1 MQSWDWVNKKHGTG
15 LTGVRFPVIL
25 TILGGYVKKRLSKS
39 KSKSKTKEIILV
51 TVRGPDGPGI
61 TARLTGLVADDPS
74 IFLLDIEQTIVHK
87 KLFLSLLLQF
97 EKGSTSQQNLLK
109 ELLFAAKDMRMEL
122 AFEVFDSKLVGE
134 VVPVHQYAITCVG
147 QQIGAYPLHRI
158 AKALARK
165 GMNIDKI
172 GKLTMHSLS
181 SIEIVAN
188 SPKQLD
194 PKQVSRDLLQLSTE
208 IGVDVAIQ
216 RYDLLRRAKRM
227 IVFDMDSTLIMQEVI
242 DELAKEAGVAKKV
255 SVLTKRAMNG
265 ELDFSESLK
274 ARVKCLKGLPETA
287 LARVY
292 KRLKL
297 TPGTERLLSVLRHLG
312 FKTAVISGGF
322 TYFTARL
329 KERLQLDYAFANQLE
344 ILDGRLTGNV
354 VGEIIDA
361 HRKAFILQTLAQGE
375 GVSLDQVIAIGDGAN
390 DLPMLSRAGLGIA
403 FHAKEVVRRKA
414 SYTIHQA
421 GLDAVLYLL
430 GISEKELR
438 HIKI

>member
-1 MQSWDWVNKKHGTG
+1 MAAKVKSSKNKE
-15 LTGVRFPVIL
+15 V
-25 TILGGYVKKRLSKS
+25 
-39 KSKSKTKEIILV
+39 ILV

-61 TARLTGLVADDPS
+61 TARLTGLIAQDPS
-74 IFLLDIEQTIVHK
+74 AFLLDIEQSIVHK

-97 EKGSTSQQNLLK
+97 QKGDSSSQNLLK
-109 ELLFAAKDMRMEL
+109 ELLFAAKDMNLEL
-122 AFEVFDSKLVGE
+122 AFEVFDSKMLGE
-134 VVPVHQYAITCVG
+134 SVPMHQYAITCVG

-165 GMNIDKI
+165 GMNIDKV
-172 GKLTMHSLS
+172 GKLTLHSMS
-181 SIEIVAN
+181 SIEIVAH

-194 PKQVSRDLLQLSTE
+194 PKQVSKDLLQLSTE
-208 IGVDVAIQ
+208 LKVDVAIQ

-227 IVFDMDSTLIMQEVI
+227 IVFDMDSTLIAQEVI

-255 SVLTKRAMNG
+255 AALTKRAMNG

-274 ARVKCLKGLPETA
+274 ARVKCLKGLPESA
-287 LARVY
+287 LQKVY
-292 KRLKL
+292 QRLQL
-297 TPGTERLLSVLRHLG
+297 TTGTERLLNVLRHLG

-322 TYFTARL
+322 TYFTERL
-329 KERLQLDYAFANQLE
+329 KDRLWLDYAFANQLE
-344 ILDGRLTGNV
+344 IVDGRLTGQV
-354 VGEIIDA
+354 MGEIIDA

-375 GVSLDQVIAIGDGAN
+375 GISLDQVIAIGDGAN

-438 HIKI
+438 HMKV

>member
-1 MQSWDWVNKKHGTG
+1 MTQ
-15 LTGVRFPVIL
+15 RPI
-25 TILGGYVKKRLSKS
+25 KS
-39 KSKSKTKEIILV
+39 KLKEVILV

-61 TARLTGLVADDPS
+61 TARLTGLIAQDTSVS
-74 IFLLDIEQTIVHK
+74 LIDIEQSIVHK

-97 EKGSTSQQNLLK
+97 EKGSSAQQNLLK
-109 ELLFAAKDMRMEL
+109 ELLFAAKDMQLEL
-122 AFEVFDSKLVGE
+122 AFEVFDSKMLGDS
-134 VVPVHQYAITCVG
+134 VPMHQYAITCVG
-147 QQIGAYPLHRI
+147 HEIGAYPLHRI

-165 GMNIDKI
+165 GMNIDKV
-172 GKLTMHSLS
+172 GKLTLHSMS
-181 SIEIVAN
+181 SVEIVAH

-255 SVLTKRAMNG
+255 STITKRAMNG
-265 ELDFSESLK
+265 EMDFSESLK
-274 ARVKCLKGLPETA
+274 ARVKCLKGLPESA
-287 LARVY
+287 LQKVY

-297 TPGTERLLSVLRHLG
+297 TPGTERLLTVLRHLG

-322 TYFTARL
+322 TYFTERL
-329 KERLQLDYAFANQLE
+329 KDHLSLDYAFANQLE
-344 ILDGRLTGNV
+344 IEDGRLTGQV
-354 VGEIIDA
+354 TGEIIDA

-375 GVSLDQVIAIGDGAN
+375 GISLDQVIAIGDGAN

-438 HIKI
+438 HMKV

>member
-1 MQSWDWVNKKHGTG
+1 VAKQA
-15 LTGVRFPVIL
+15 
-25 TILGGYVKKRLSKS
+25 KS
-39 KSKSKTKEIILV
+39 KNKEVILV

-61 TARLTGLVADDPS
+61 TARLTGLIAQDPS
-74 IFLLDIEQTIVHK
+74 ADLIDIEQSIVHK

-97 EKGSTSQQNLLK
+97 QKGDSSSQNLLK
-109 ELLFAAKDMRMEL
+109 ELLFAAKDMHLEL
-122 AFEVFDSKLVGE
+122 AFEVFDSKMLGE
-134 VVPVHQYAITCVG
+134 SVPMHQYAITCVG

-165 GMNIDKI
+165 GMNIDKV
-172 GKLTMHSLS
+172 GKLTLHSMS
-181 SIEIVAN
+181 SVEIVAH

-208 IGVDVAIQ
+208 LGVDVAIQ

-227 IVFDMDSTLIMQEVI
+227 IVFDMDSTLIAQEVI

-255 SVLTKRAMNG
+255 SGITKRAMNG

-274 ARVKCLKGLPETA
+274 ARVKCLKGLPESA
-287 LARVY
+287 LQKVY
-292 KRLKL
+292 QRLQL
-297 TPGTERLLSVLRHLG
+297 TTGTERLLNVLRHLG

-322 TYFTARL
+322 TYFTERL
-329 KERLQLDYAFANQLE
+329 KDRLWLDYAFANQLE
-344 ILDGRLTGNV
+344 IVDGRLTGQV

-375 GVSLDQVIAIGDGAN
+375 GISLDQVIAIGDGAN

-438 HIKI
+438 HMKI

>member
-1 MQSWDWVNKKHGTG
+1 MAAQVKPNKN
-15 LTGVRFPVIL
+15 
-25 TILGGYVKKRLSKS
+25 
-39 KSKSKTKEIILV
+39 KEIILV

-61 TARLTGLVADDPS
+61 TAQLTGLIAQDPS
-74 IFLLDIEQTIVHK
+74 AHLLDIEQSIVHK

-97 EKGSTSQQNLLK
+97 QKGDSSQQNLLK
-109 ELLFAAKDMRMEL
+109 ELLFAAKDMHLEL
-122 AFEVFDSKLVGE
+122 AFEVFDSKLLGE
-134 VVPVHQYAITCVG
+134 SVPMHQYAITCVG

-165 GMNIDKI
+165 GMNIDKV
-172 GKLTMHSLS
+172 GKLTLHSMS
-181 SIEIVAN
+181 SIEIVAH

-208 IGVDVAIQ
+208 LGVDVAIQ

-227 IVFDMDSTLIMQEVI
+227 IVFDMDSTLIVQEVI
-242 DELAKEAGVAKKV
+242 DELAKEAGAAKKV
-255 SVLTKRAMNG
+255 SAITKRAMNG

-274 ARVKCLKGLPETA
+274 ARVKCLKGLPESA
-287 LARVY
+287 LQKVY
-292 KRLKL
+292 QRLQL
-297 TPGTERLLSVLRHLG
+297 TTGTERLLNVLRHLG

-322 TYFTARL
+322 TYFTERL
-329 KERLQLDYAFANQLE
+329 KDRLWLDYAFANQLE
-344 ILDGRLTGNV
+344 IVDGRLTGQV

-361 HRKAFILQTLAQGE
+361 HRKAFILQALAQGE
-375 GVSLDQVIAIGDGAN
+375 GISLDQVIAIGDGAN

-438 HIKI
+438 HMAV

>member
-1 MQSWDWVNKKHGTG
+1 MAAKVKSSKNKE
-15 LTGVRFPVIL
+15 V
-25 TILGGYVKKRLSKS
+25 
-39 KSKSKTKEIILV
+39 ILV

-61 TARLTGLVADDPS
+61 TARLTGLIAQDPS
-74 IFLLDIEQTIVHK
+74 AFLLDIEQSIVHK

-97 EKGSTSQQNLLK
+97 QKGDSSSQNLLK
-109 ELLFAAKDMRMEL
+109 ELLFAAKDMNLEL
-122 AFEVFDSKLVGE
+122 AFEVFDSKMLGE
-134 VVPVHQYAITCVG
+134 SVPMHQYAITCVG

-165 GMNIDKI
+165 GMNIDKV
-172 GKLTMHSLS
+172 GKLTLHSMS
-181 SIEIVAN
+181 SIEIVAH

-194 PKQVSRDLLQLSTE
+194 PKQVSKDLLQLSTE
-208 IGVDVAIQ
+208 LKVDVAIQ

-227 IVFDMDSTLIMQEVI
+227 IVFDMDSTLIAQEVI

-255 SVLTKRAMNG
+255 AALTKRAMNG

-274 ARVKCLKGLPETA
+274 ARVKCLKGLPEAA
-287 LARVY
+287 LQKVY
-292 KRLKL
+292 QRLQL
-297 TPGTERLLSVLRHLG
+297 TTGTERLLNVLRHLG

-322 TYFTARL
+322 TYFTERL
-329 KERLQLDYAFANQLE
+329 KDRLWLDYAFANQLE
-344 ILDGRLTGNV
+344 IVDGRLTGQV
-354 VGEIIDA
+354 MGEIIDA

-375 GVSLDQVIAIGDGAN
+375 GISLDQVIAIGDGAN

-438 HIKI
+438 HMKV

>member
-1 MQSWDWVNKKHGTG
+1 MGKQPKLNKN
-15 LTGVRFPVIL
+15 
-25 TILGGYVKKRLSKS
+25 
-39 KSKSKTKEIILV
+39 KEVILV

-61 TARLTGLVADDPS
+61 TARLTGLIAQDPS
-74 IFLLDIEQTIVHK
+74 AFLLDIEQSIVHK

-97 EKGSTSQQNLLK
+97 QKGDSSSQNLLK
-109 ELLFAAKDMRMEL
+109 ELLFAAKDMHLEL
-122 AFEVFDSKLVGE
+122 AFEVFDSKMLGE
-134 VVPVHQYAITCVG
+134 SVPMHQYAITCVG

-165 GMNIDKI
+165 GMNIDKV
-172 GKLTMHSLS
+172 GKLTLHSMS
-181 SIEIVAN
+181 SIEIVAH

-194 PKQVSRDLLQLSTE
+194 PKQVSKDLLQLSTE
-208 IGVDVAIQ
+208 LKVDVAIQ

-227 IVFDMDSTLIMQEVI
+227 IVFDMDSTLIAQEVI

-255 SVLTKRAMNG
+255 SSITKRAMNG
-265 ELDFSESLK
+265 ELDFAESLK
-274 ARVKCLKGLPETA
+274 ARVKCLKGLPESA
-287 LARVY
+287 LQKVY
-292 KRLKL
+292 QRLQL
-297 TPGTERLLSVLRHLG
+297 TTGTERLLNVLRHLG

-322 TYFTARL
+322 TYFTERL
-329 KERLQLDYAFANQLE
+329 KDRLWLDYAFANQLE
-344 ILDGRLTGNV
+344 IVDGRLTGQV

-375 GVSLDQVIAIGDGAN
+375 GISLDQVIAIGDGAN

-438 HIKI
+438 HMKV